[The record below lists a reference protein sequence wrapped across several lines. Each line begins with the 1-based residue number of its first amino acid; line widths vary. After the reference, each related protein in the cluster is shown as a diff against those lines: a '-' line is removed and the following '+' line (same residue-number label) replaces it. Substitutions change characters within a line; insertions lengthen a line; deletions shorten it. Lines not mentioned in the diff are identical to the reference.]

1 MKTHRFLWLAL
12 VFTFALQVMC
22 LTGSA
27 RAQDQDDDQD
37 PPTRVARLNYSSG
50 SVSFQPGGEG
60 EWVTAMANRPLTT
73 GDNLWADQNSRAELH
88 VGSLAIRMNSETSL
102 TFLDLDDR
110 TTQLRLSM
118 GSVILRVRH
127 LDDGDLLEVD
137 TPNVAFTIQRTGE
150 YRIDVNQD
158 GTQTVTTV
166 WHGRAE
172 ATGGG
177 YSYTVVA
184 GQQATFSG
192 TDQLDHEIAQIHPSD
207 DFDNFAFQRD
217 ARDDHDESSNYI
229 SSEMTGYEDLDDYG
243 RWHYVADY
251 GPVWTPNGI
260 GSGWAP
266 YRDGHWV
273 WVAPWGWT
281 WVDDEPWGFAPFHYG
296 RWAFVDSSWCW
307 VPGPVVVRPV
317 YAPALVA
324 FVGGGSGFHL
334 SIGVGEGVAW
344 FPLGPREVYVPPYRV
359 SRGYVNN
366 VNVTNTQVNVTQV
379 TNVYNSY
386 INNNNVTRVTYVNQR
401 VPTAVTA
408 VSRETFVN
416 ARPVNRNLAQVNARE
431 VADAPVSHMI
441 AAQPARASVLGAGA
455 PARVKP
461 PAAVENRRVIA
472 TRNPTPPRN
481 PLEQRQQARNVR
493 TEPMQPNAP
502 AEPTRPAGP
511 ARPAEPANAGRGNE
525 PARPNEPPRPNAPA
539 ARPNEPAR
547 PNQPTQPNEPARAT
561 EPNAPRPNAPAH
573 PNEPARPNEPANV
586 PRPNAPARPP
596 EPAQTQRQAEPAR
609 PEAPRPEPQNDRRP
623 NAPERPQEP
632 AQSNR
637 QDVPRPQ
644 HPLVRQA
651 PPVEPRPQV
660 EQNEANKFRTW
671 QQSRPPQPERQ
682 PQQRQA
688 QPQERPQQPRQN
700 TQRPPDNRPPK
711 NRPED
716 KKQ

>member
-1 MKTHRFLWLAL
+1 MKAHRILWFAL
-12 VFTFALQVMC
+12 TFTFALQILSFSNMA
-22 LTGSA
+22 S
-27 RAQDQDDDQD
+27 AQDQDDDQD
-37 PPTRVARLNYSSG
+37 PPSRVARLNYSSG

-60 EWVTAMANRPLTT
+60 DWVTAVANRPLTT

-137 TPNVAFTIQRTGE
+137 SPNVAFTIQRTGE
-150 YRIDVNQD
+150 YRIDVNED
-158 GTQTVTTV
+158 GTQTTTTV

-184 GQQATFSG
+184 GQQATFTG

-260 GSGWAP
+260 ASGWAP
-266 YRDGHWV
+266 YRNGHWV

-281 WVDDEPWGFAPFHYG
+281 WVEDEPWGFAPFHYG
-296 RWAFVDSSWCW
+296 RWAFVESSWCW

-324 FVGGGSGFHL
+324 FVGGGGFHL
-334 SIGVGEGVAW
+334 AVGVGEGVAW
-344 FPLGPREVYVPPYRV
+344 FPLGPREVYVPSYRV
-359 SRGYVNN
+359 SRRYVDN
-366 VNVTNTQVNVTQV
+366 VNITNTRVNVTQV
-379 TNVYNSY
+379 TNVYNNY
-386 INNNNVTRVTYVNQR
+386 ITNNNVTRVTYVNQR
-401 VPTAVTA
+401 VPAAVTA
-408 VSRETFVN
+408 VSRDTFVN
-416 ARPVNRNLAQVNARE
+416 ARPVNRNIAQVNARE
-431 VADAPVSHMI
+431 LADAPVSHMV
-441 AAQPARASVLGAGA
+441 AAQPARTSVLGAGA

-481 PLEQRQQARNVR
+481 PLGERQPTPNVR
-493 TEPMQPNAP
+493 TEPMRPNVP

-511 ARPAEPANAGRGNE
+511 ARPGEPANNGRGNDRPNDAARPDEPARPTEPARGNE
-525 PARPNEPPRPNAPA
+525 PN
-539 ARPNEPAR
+539 
-547 PNQPTQPNEPARAT
+547 
-561 EPNAPRPNAPAH
+561 NAPRPNAPA
-573 PNEPARPNEPANV
+573 RPNEPADAR
-586 PRPNAPARPP
+586 RPAEPGRP
-596 EPAQTQRQAEPAR
+596 AEPAR
-609 PEAPRPEPQNDRRP
+609 TSESARPD
-623 NAPERPQEP
+623 
-632 AQSNR
+632 R

-651 PPVEPRPQV
+651 PPVEQRPQV
-660 EQNEANKFRTW
+660 DQNEANKFRTW
-671 QQSRPPQPERQ
+671 QQQRPQPPR
-682 PQQRQA
+682 A
-688 QPQERPQQPRQN
+688 QPQPQRAQPQPQRQSAPRAPEN
-700 TQRPPDNRPPK
+700 HPPK

-716 KKQ
+716 KKN

>member
-1 MKTHRFLWLAL
+1 MKTHRLLWLAL
-12 VFTFALQVMC
+12 VFTFALQVLMA
-22 LTGSA
+22 GA
-27 RAQDQDDDQD
+27 AYAQDQQDDEQD
-37 PPTRVARLNYSSG
+37 PPARVARLNYSSG

-60 EWVTAMANRPLTT
+60 EWITAVANRPLTT
-73 GDNLWADQNSRAELH
+73 GDNLWADQNSRAEFH
-88 VGSLAIRMNSETSL
+88 VGSLAVRMNSETSV

-118 GSVILRVRH
+118 GSAVLRVRH

-150 YRIDVNQD
+150 YRVDVNQD
-158 GTQTVTTV
+158 GTQTMTTV

-184 GQQATFSG
+184 GQEATFSG
-192 TDQLDHEIAQIHPSD
+192 TDQIDHEIAQIHPSD

-251 GPVWTPNGI
+251 GPVWSPNGI
-260 GSGWAP
+260 SGDWAP
-266 YRDGHWV
+266 YRNGHWV

-281 WVDDEPWGFAPFHYG
+281 WIEDEPWGFAPFHYG
-296 RWAFVDSSWCW
+296 RWAFVESSWCW
-307 VPGPVVVRPV
+307 VPGPVVIRPV

-324 FVGGGSGFHL
+324 FVGGGGFHL
-334 SIGVGEGVAW
+334 AMGVGEGVAW

-366 VNVTNTQVNVTQV
+366 VNVTNTRVNVTQV
-379 TNVYNSY
+379 TNVYNTY
-386 INNNNVTRVTYVNQR
+386 ITNNNTNVNRITYVNRQ
-401 VPTAVTA
+401 VPRAVTA

-431 VADAPVSHMI
+431 LEQAPVTHEV
-441 AAQPARASVLGAGA
+441 AAQPARASVIGAGV

-481 PLEQRQQARNVR
+481 PLEQRQQAAANVR
-493 TEPMQPNAP
+493 TEPMRPNAP
-502 AEPTRPAGP
+502 AEPTGTNGAGHP
-511 ARPAEPANAGRGNE
+511 GQPANAARGNE
-525 PARPNEPPRPNAPA
+525 T

-547 PNQPTQPNEPARAT
+547 ANEPPRPNEPNRPNDANKPNQPPRPNEPARAN
-561 EPNAPRPNAPAH
+561 EPNNAPRPNTPER
-573 PNEPARPNEPANV
+573 PNEPAHPNEPANV
-586 PRPNAPARPP
+586 PRPNAP
-596 EPAQTQRQAEPAR
+596 EQ
-609 PEAPRPEPQNDRRP
+609 
-623 NAPERPQEP
+623 RPQEQ
-632 AQSNR
+632 AQPSR

-651 PPVEPRPQV
+651 PPVETRPQV
-660 EQNEANKFRTW
+660 DQNEANKFRTW
-671 QQSRPPQPERQ
+671 QQSRPQPRPQPQEHA
-682 PQQRQA
+682 QQQERQA
-688 QPQERPQQPRQN
+688 QPQRQQQQQRQN
-700 TQRPPDNRPPK
+700 TPRPPDNRQERQD
-711 NRPED
+711 N
-716 KKQ
+716 KKPQ